1 MMGSSCIHTP
11 LRTRPWV
18 SPAGGST
25 VIMRGT
31 DRRDLLDRT
40 ASNQMAAAQSEHQLL
55 FSLERSQRKLT
66 RAASAGRIR
75 PTRDGCTKKIC
86 PTCAHM
92 WYDKHKKNE
101 CPKCL
106 MPLIAADPRANNQ
119 APMRSRDS
127 FDAMV
132 DNFDA
137 MLARLAATEPPWQ
150 EAELRSWHEQP
161 GALGVQGEAALLS
174 SPPPSRAARAVRKL
188 ASDPHDASMPL
199 SRSFSVDVG
208 RGGSVANWVRSVD
221 LSSRI
226 SSAILQA
233 LPSAAERGT
242 ETPLESMS
250 SLTRPQLEEALR
262 AARLEGLADDL
273 WPAIERLRM

>member
-40 ASNQMAAAQSEHQLL
+40 ASNQMATAQSERELL
-55 FSLERSQRKLT
+55 FALERSSRQLT

-75 PTRDGCTKKIC
+75 PTRDGCTKKRC

-92 WYDKHKKNE
+92 WFDKHKKNE

-106 MPLIAADPRANNQ
+106 MPLIESHPRANNQ
-119 APMRSRDS
+119 APMRAREPIDAMLDS
-127 FDAMV
+127 FDSMV
-132 DNFDA
+132 A
-137 MLARLAATEPPWQ
+137 GLAAMEPPW
-150 EAELRSWHEQP
+150 HEQ
-161 GALGVQGEAALLS
+161 ALGVQGETYPLS
-174 SPPPSRAARAVRKL
+174 SPPVPSRAARTVRKL
-188 ASDPHDASMPL
+188 ASDAHNASMPL
-199 SRSFSVDVG
+199 SRPMSVDVE
-208 RGGSVANWVRSVD
+208 RGGSVVNWVRSVD

-233 LPSAAERGT
+233 LPAAAERGS
-242 ETPLESMS
+242 ETPLESVS
-250 SLTRPQLEEALR
+250 SLTRPQLEAALR

-273 WPAIERLRM
+273 WPAIERLSSK